1 MTEFGT
7 VQWVQE
13 ASHEEWKEMLGHLQ
27 KRINRVLMTED
38 SFWDGNIDE
47 SIRED
52 LNDAIKLL
60 EKLDPARNSAK
71 LHNLVFVHIVN
82 MMKLVSKYDTF
93 RAGKIASIVAWRKA
107 RRCYY
112 KVANHVKKVDNKKE
126 LHVFADF
133 LPAQKAITSTQMTP
147 FETVN
152 TRIKEMKVVLDQL
165 SSVSLTTEDEYL
177 LSEIKNSYIP
187 HIVKAASELKMSS
200 AINTTEVEKHFLT
213 QLELVQK
220 QLQELVDRKV
230 TDTFNDVLTQT
241 QFLSEKFEERKGM
254 TV

>member
-13 ASHEEWKEMLGHLQ
+13 ASREEWTEMLGHLQ
-27 KRINRVLMTED
+27 KRINRLLMTED

-47 SIRED
+47 SIRDD

-60 EKLDPARNSAK
+60 EKLDPARSSAK

-112 KVANHVKKVDNKKE
+112 KVAKHVKKLDNKKE

-133 LPAQKAITSTQMTP
+133 LPAQKVIASTQMTP

-165 SSVSLTTEDEYL
+165 FSASLTTEDEYL

-200 AINTTEVEKHFLT
+200 AINTIEVEKHFLT

-230 TDTFNDVLTQT
+230 ADTFNDVLTQT

>member
-13 ASHEEWKEMLGHLQ
+13 ASHEEWTEMLGHLR
-27 KRINRVLMTED
+27 KRVNRLLMTED
-38 SFWDGNIDE
+38 TFWGSYIDE

-52 LNDAIKLL
+52 LNDAIELL
-60 EKLDPARNSAK
+60 EKLDPARNPAK
-71 LHNLVFVHIVN
+71 LHKLVFVHIVN
-82 MMKLVSKYDTF
+82 MVKLVNKYDTF
-93 RAGKIASIVAWRKA
+93 KAGRIASIIAWRRA

-112 KVANHVKKVDNKKE
+112 RAASHVKKMDNKKE

-133 LPAQKAITSTQMTP
+133 LPAQKAIASTQMTP

-165 SSVSLTTEDEYL
+165 SSVSLTTEDVYL
-177 LSEIKNSYIP
+177 LSEIKDSYIP
-187 HIVKAASELKMSS
+187 HIVKAASELKISS
-200 AINTTEVEKHFLT
+200 AINTAEVEKHFLT

-230 TDTFNDVLTQT
+230 ADTFNDVLIQT